1 MQITETL
8 SAIQAKLKAPKSQF
22 NAFGKYKY
30 RSLEDIF
37 EGLKPLLSEHKAAVT
52 IQDEMVQVGQRIY
65 VKAAATLHCGGE
77 QMTVTAYAREAENK
91 KGMDES
97 QVTGSTSSYARK
109 YAMNGLFA
117 IDDTKDADATNQHDK
132 ASSSP
137 KKATPPAQPKPAPT
151 GPELITNP
159 QLVKLNTIMTNQGV
173 TDREHKLAIING
185 WLEKRS
191 MATISTGKELTKD
204 QASILI
210 DHLET
215 DPADKFKITEMD
227 EMPA

>member
-117 IDDTKDADATNQHDK
+117 IDDTKDADATNQHNGNGN
-132 ASSSP
+132 
-137 KKATPPAQPKPAPT
+137 PKPANAKPDSVID
-151 GPELITNP
+151 PEAIQKMVHEINDLNVLAAHYEARREAINKAANKD
-159 QLVKLNTIMTNQGV
+159 QINTIY
-173 TDREHKLAIING
+173 A
-185 WLEKRS
+185 KRK
-191 MATISTGKELTKD
+191 KELQD
-204 QASILI
+204 
-210 DHLET
+210 
-215 DPADKFKITEMD
+215 ADNQRS
-227 EMPA
+227 